1 MPSYSD
7 AKAFAKDLAK
17 LTLNGS
23 PRWRV
28 LVMLSLLALII
39 AQLYAGLNSAEAG
52 EVDSKIEAAVQPL
65 RSDLEAIKAEQRAKK
80 REDLQD
86 AILAA
91 KRDQCD
97 AVREGR
103 SAQAWTRRI
112 AELSD
117 QYFRVVG
124 QSFQMPTCSE
134 V

>member
-1 MPSYSD
+1 MPGYSD
-7 AKAFAKDLAK
+7 FKEMAKDAVK
-17 LTLNGS
+17 FTLNGS

-28 LVMLSLLALII
+28 VVMLSLVALSI
-39 AQLYAGLNSAEAG
+39 AQLYAGLNRAEAG

-65 RSDLEAIKAEQRAKK
+65 RNDLESIKAEQRAKK

-112 AELSD
+112 AELND